1 MTTRGVPGWIP
12 AVAAMAILQ
21 LAAALTTNLYPL
33 VGPGGTGWLRLVGG
47 ALIFLVIVRPN
58 LRTFRREDLILLMW
72 LGLATA
78 LMTIAF
84 QFAVFRI
91 GLSLTVPIQFLG
103 PLAVGVLRA
112 KSRAHIMWPV
122 LALLGVV
129 ALTEP
134 WTGTID
140 LWGVIFALLAAL
152 GWALYI
158 VLTQRAG
165 DQVSGLQALSI
176 TIPVAA
182 IASTV
187 IGLPEAWGH
196 LTPAVLLEAL
206 GLAVMMPV
214 IPFILE
220 LFALKRLTTASFGT
234 LMAGE
239 PALGA
244 LWGVTLLGERM
255 DAIQLGGLCAVIAA
269 GVAAAMTGK
278 RSVDKDPA

>member
-1 MTTRGVPGWIP
+1 
-12 AVAAMAILQ
+12 MAILQ

-47 ALIFLVIVRPN
+47 AVIFLLIVRPN
-58 LRTFRREDLILLMW
+58 LRTLRRSDLLLLVW

-78 LMTIAF
+78 LMTITF

-112 KSRAHIMWPV
+112 KSRAHIVWPV

-134 WTGTID
+134 WTGSID

-165 DQVSGLQALSI
+165 DQVSGLKALSI

-182 IASTV
+182 IVSTV
-187 IGLPEAWGH
+187 IGLPQAWGN
-196 LTPAVLLEAL
+196 LTPSILLEAL

-220 LFALKRLTTASFGT
+220 LAALKRLTTASFGT

-255 DAIQLGGLCAVIAA
+255 DAIQIAGLGGVIAA
-269 GVAAAMTGK
+269 GVAAALTGK
-278 RSVDKDPA
+278 RSPD

>member
-1 MTTRGVPGWIP
+1 ML

-58 LRTFRREDLILLMW
+58 LRAFRRTDLMLLVW

-78 LMTIAF
+78 LMTITF

-103 PLAVGVLRA
+103 PLVVGVLRA
-112 KSRAHIMWPV
+112 KSRAHIVWPV

-134 WTGTID
+134 WTGSID

-165 DQVSGLQALSI
+165 DQVSGLKALAI

-182 IASTV
+182 IASTIV
-187 IGLPEAWGH
+187 GLPEAWGH
-196 LTPAVLLEAL
+196 LTPAVLVEAL

-220 LFALKRLTTASFGT
+220 LLALKRLTAASFGT

-244 LWGVTLLGERM
+244 LWGVSLLGERM
-255 DAIQLGGLCAVIAA
+255 DGIQIVGLGAVIVA
-269 GVAAAMTGK
+269 GIAAALTGK
-278 RSVDKDPA
+278 RSTG

>member
-1 MTTRGVPGWIP
+1 MSSRGVPGWIL

-47 ALIFLVIVRPN
+47 AVIFLLIVRPN
-58 LRTFRREDLILLMW
+58 LRSFRRSDLVLLVW

-78 LMTIAF
+78 LMTITF

-112 KSRAHIMWPV
+112 KSRAHIVWPV

-134 WTGTID
+134 WTGSID

-165 DQVSGLQALSI
+165 DQVSGLKALSI

-182 IASTV
+182 IVSTV
-187 IGLPEAWGH
+187 IGLPQAWGN
-196 LTPAVLLEAL
+196 LTPSILLEAL

-220 LFALKRLTTASFGT
+220 LAALKRLTTASFGT

-255 DAIQLGGLCAVIAA
+255 DAIQIAGLCAVIAA
-269 GVAAAMTGK
+269 GVAAALTGK
-278 RSVDKDPA
+278 RSPD